1 MDIMLLDCAKNGF
14 VPAALVILGR
24 VPCFS
29 VSAHGRWDDRIRE
42 WEAACAESGKGLA
55 ELDHLGRDGRRRLVR
70 LVVSRPRVLDQAR
83 WSLLLEATEPL
94 PDRGRGCGEQAR
106 G

>member
-55 ELDHLGRDGRRRLVR
+55 ELDHFGLDGRRRLVR

-83 WSLLLEATEPL
+83 WFPLLEAT
-94 PDRGRGCGEQAR
+94 
-106 G
+106 